1 MSDEFERDS
10 DSGITSNEFDIHS
23 LNVESTDPLTS
34 EFTPPNV
41 KGTKPRWWESA
52 PRSGAKR
59 GERRSR
65 KERPARET
73 RRDIPYPRG
82 GFRGPLTNVYT
93 GIGMTVMPFDPGCG
107 RIIIENAEKCAESLD
122 ELARTNPAV
131 RRVLMSLITT
141 SAWGAVIMAHAPIMM
156 AIAMHHVPALRE
168 RQEKMVGEFA
178 EMMANGF
185 GDKTEEEDK

>member
-1 MSDEFERDS
+1 MNGEFERDS
-10 DSGITSNEFDIHS
+10 DSGITSEDFDIQS
-23 LNVESTDPLTS
+23 LNVESTDPITA

-41 KGTKPRWWESA
+41 KGSKPKWWESA
-52 PRSGAKR
+52 PRNGRRREKK
-59 GERRSR
+59 ERRT
-65 KERPARET
+65 RET
-73 RRDIPYPRG
+73 RRDIPMPRG
-82 GFRGPLTNVYT
+82 GFKGPLTNVYT
-93 GIGMTVMPFDPGCG
+93 GIGMSVMPFDPGCG

-168 RQEKMVGEFA
+168 KQEKMVGEFA

-185 GDKTEEEDK
+185 GDKTEDEGK